1 MMLIEETTLPDAAF
15 PLETF
20 RRHLRMGTGFG
31 NSTLQD
37 DLLLGFLRGAVSA
50 IEGRLS
56 KALLVRGFSVT
67 VTDWRRVDRMMFP
80 LAPVT
85 RVDSVTVTN
94 ATGAETALDPAAY
107 WLDTGAP
114 DPYLKP
120 AGTSLPVIPARG
132 NVRVSFTAGM
142 AATIDDLPA
151 DLKQAVLM
159 LAAHYYEFRDST
171 GLGEGCM
178 PFGVTSLIQR
188 YRPLRLGVGAG
199 R

>member
-67 VTDWRRVDRMMFP
+67 VTDWRRADRMMFP

-85 RVDSVTVTN
+85 RVDGVTVTCAN
-94 ATGAETALDPAAY
+94 FNEHVLPLD
-107 WLDTGAP
+107 
-114 DPYLKP
+114 
-120 AGTSLPVIPARG
+120 
-132 NVRVSFTAGM
+132 VSICLHCF
-142 AATIDDLPA
+142 LFR
-151 DLKQAVLM
+151 
-159 LAAHYYEFRDST
+159 YYPELCWR
-171 GLGEGCM
+171 
-178 PFGVTSLIQR
+178 
-188 YRPLRLGVGAG
+188 
-199 R
+199 